1 MVDRGVEPTA
11 SSRGGGR
18 TLDLVRNVR
27 AGYASRWVAEVVLA
41 ALATG
46 VLLLVSGH
54 VPAGDGDR
62 PLDATGFALLV
73 LAGVSMGVS
82 SRWPRTVTVTITFV
96 LCVFVARQYPNGPVW
111 ATGLV
116 ALIVLA
122 WRTTRRTAVIGWAV
136 MMAALTAT
144 AVLVGDGGVLVSVVY
159 VGWSA
164 AAVFGVDALRSRR
177 EHLSGLR
184 ERAKVLEQTRE
195 QAAARRIAEE
205 RLRIAR
211 DLHDSVAH
219 AMVTINVQAGAAA
232 HVLAQ
237 RPEVAGEALAA
248 IQRTSGQVLD
258 ELTAMLS
265 VLREDGRSAD
275 RLPAPGLWDIAALV
289 DGTAASGLRVSLML
303 DAPRQDVAPAVST
316 AAYRVVQESLT
327 NVLRHS
333 LARTARVKVV
343 ASPGDSVTLEIVDD
357 GPHRPDQMGGA
368 GVGLRG
374 MRERATATGGTF
386 AAGPTPSGGFAVHAT
401 WAGSM

>member
-1 MVDRGVEPTA
+1 
-11 SSRGGGR
+11 
-18 TLDLVRNVR
+18 LDLVRNVT
-27 AGYASRWVAEVVLA
+27 AGNRSRWVTEVVLA
-41 ALATG
+41 ALATA
-46 VLLLVSGH
+46 LLLLGSGH
-54 VPAGDGDR
+54 VPPERGARALDPAGFG
-62 PLDATGFALLV
+62 LLV

-82 SRWPRTVTVTITFV
+82 RRWPRTVTVTITFV

-122 WRTTRRTAVIGWAV
+122 WRTSRWIAVTGWAV
-136 MMAALTAT
+136 MMVALTAT
-144 AVLVGDGGVLVSVVY
+144 AVLVSDGGVLVAVVY

-177 EHLSGLR
+177 EHLAGLR
-184 ERAKVLEQTRE
+184 EQAQVLEQTRE
-195 QAAARRIAEE
+195 QAAARRVVEE

-232 HVLAQ
+232 HVLTQ
-237 RPEVAGEALAA
+237 RPEVAGVALAA
-248 IQRTSGQVLD
+248 IQRASGQVLD

-265 VLREDGRSAD
+265 VLREEGQSAD
-275 RLPAPGLWDIAALV
+275 RVPTPGLWDIAGLV
-289 DGTAASGLRVSLML
+289 DGTAASGLRVTLTL
-303 DAPRQDVAPAVST
+303 DAPQQDLAPAVST

-343 ASPGDSVTLEIVDD
+343 ARPGASVTLEIVDD
-357 GPHRPDQMGGA
+357 GPHRAGQTAGA
-368 GVGLRG
+368 GVGCAGCASGPLPPVGRLRPG
-374 MRERATATGGTF
+374 PHRQAGSPSTQPGWGRHDPG
-386 AAGPTPSGGFAVHAT
+386 AAGR
-401 WAGSM
+401 